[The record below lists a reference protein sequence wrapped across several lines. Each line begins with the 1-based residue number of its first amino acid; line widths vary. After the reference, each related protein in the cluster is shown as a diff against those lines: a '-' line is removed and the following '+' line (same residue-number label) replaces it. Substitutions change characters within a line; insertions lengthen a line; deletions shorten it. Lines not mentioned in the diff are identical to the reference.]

1 MFPNLNPKNM
11 EKLMKQFGMKSE
23 TIDAKK
29 VIIEMENKKI
39 VFSDPQITKIRISGQ
54 EVFQLQGDYSE
65 EASLNEDDIKLV
77 MKKTGCSKDEAE
89 RALKETDDIAEAILK
104 LKSK

>member
-1 MFPNLNPKNM
+1 M